1 MFGFLR
7 NWSQL
12 GSLPV
17 ELREQLDAEG
27 AIFLSGRV
35 GVNRHFSGHVPG
47 VHSAAG
53 VSRYQGAFG
62 FSAARV
68 VATFP
73 TGADPQLRSVD
84 CTWDSRTGPAR
95 ATITEQGLSIKI
107 DLPAVDREF
116 SGTMVLN
123 YKKRIPG
130 EVLQQLPATDLAY
143 ALDPVFVYR
152 AAGVR
157 PKT

>member
-7 NWSQL
+7 DWSQL

-123 YKKRIPG
+123 YKNAS
-130 EVLQQLPATDLAY
+130 PAKCCSSCPPRTS
-143 ALDPVFVYR
+143 PTR
-152 AAGVR
+152 
-157 PKT
+157 